1 MGAFTSR
8 FDLAGHLLILG
19 TIAFTVYGQ
28 LILKQQMA
36 GLPPLPAGL
45 AAFPELVRLIL
56 TRLLIF
62 SGLAAAFVASLFWMA
77 AIQRFPLSYAYPFM
91 SLTYVL
97 VFGLAYVLFGDAMSA
112 SKIGGLLLICTGVAL
127 IARGG

>member
-1 MGAFTSR
+1 MNRRSALRRIGSLTLGLGLLGADDHATGQMGQRGNPDLRDLLVAF
-8 FDLAGHLLILG
+8 
-19 TIAFTVYGQ
+19 
-28 LILKQQMA
+28 
-36 GLPPLPAGL
+36 
-45 AAFPELVRLIL
+45 
-56 TRLLIF
+56 F

-97 VFGLAYVLFGDAMSA
+97 VFGLAFFLFGDAMNTA
-112 SKIGGLLLICTGVAL
+112 KVAGLVLICSGVAL

>member
-1 MGAFTSR
+1 MGAVTSR
-8 FDLAGHLLILG
+8 FDLAGHVLILG
-19 TIAFTVYGQ
+19 TIVFTVYGQ

-36 GLPPLPAGL
+36 GLPPLPSGL
-45 AAFPELVRLIL
+45 AQFPELLRLIL
-56 TRLLIF
+56 TRPLIL
-62 SGLAAAFVASLFWMA
+62 SGLASAFIASLFWMA

-97 VFGLAYVLFGDAMSA
+97 VFGLAFLFFGDAMNA
-112 SKIGGLLLICTGVAL
+112 AKIGGLLLICTGVAL

>member
-1 MGAFTSR
+1 MGAATIR
-8 FDLAGHLLILG
+8 FDLIGHALITG
-19 TIAFTVYGQ
+19 TIVFTVYGQ
-28 LILKQQMA
+28 LVLKQQMSA
-36 GLPPLPAGL
+36 LPPLPTGL
-45 AAFPELVRLIL
+45 AAFPELIKLIL
-56 TRLLIF
+56 TRPLIF

-97 VFGLAYVLFGDAMSA
+97 VFALACMLFGDAMGPT
-112 SKIGGLLLICTGVAL
+112 KIVGLMMICGGVAL

>member
-1 MGAFTSR
+1 MGAVTSR
-8 FDLAGHLLILG
+8 FDLAGHVLILG

-36 GLPPLPAGL
+36 GLPPLPSGF

-56 TRLLIF
+56 TRPLIF

-97 VFGLAYVLFGDAMSA
+97 VFGLAYFFFGDAMNA
-112 SKIGGLLLICTGVAL
+112 SKIGGLFLICTGVAL

>member
-1 MGAFTSR
+1 MGAVTSR

-56 TRLLIF
+56 TRPLIF